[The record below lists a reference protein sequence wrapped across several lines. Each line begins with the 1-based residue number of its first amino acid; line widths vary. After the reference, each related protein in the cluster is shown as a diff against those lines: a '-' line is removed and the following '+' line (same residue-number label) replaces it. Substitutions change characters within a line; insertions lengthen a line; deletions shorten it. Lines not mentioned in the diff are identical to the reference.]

1 MLPHDLLRTQISQG
15 KIKPL
20 FCSPQNKKFDEYHL
34 AKRLVDIFEDRFTT
48 KKPKKILLN
57 HVRQLES
64 EYDYKL
70 VRGLSLLLE
79 RRSIFENIKNN
90 VEPASIRQQLFEESS
105 AVGLALDDVQRERIV
120 EKISSQNNLPVQS
133 IQEIMWA
140 DLEENLILTKFESVL
155 PEQLLMWYN
164 LSLAQTLLFKCT
176 SLEFFVDGGY
186 YWKNTLRNVK
196 RFGLMY
202 TLEEKNYDEDPKSI
216 TCSLEGPLSLFKMT
230 ERYGTSMAKL
240 LPWIIQATDWKIR
253 GSIVRKNE
261 SGSKIYPF
269 SMSKKESEGIF
280 GDFLSIFDDSK
291 NTESQKNSKN
301 KITTNNLFQNNDN
314 NSKLN
319 QKDDFIFDS
328 SLEVKF
334 EKLFLQYFNEQE
346 DWKIL
351 REPNP
356 IVAANGRA
364 LIPDFVFEKF
374 GRRVYFE
381 IVGFWT
387 KEYLERKT
395 AKVKSVF
402 KKNQNKKETKIDLL
416 VAVNSD
422 LACSQMLSLSS
433 KHVFS
438 FKKEVPIK
446 PIVQYLKKIDEQII
460 QEKTKATAIQLD
472 KNLEIISIKEIA
484 KKHNIPFEATL
495 KIISSDFAE
504 HALVGNSFLISQNI
518 ISQIKQKLSDI
529 SKFNDA
535 CKTLE
540 KYDIPETCHADLLS
554 KIGYDVVWVDL
565 NPNNATI
572 VQSGN

>member
-20 FCSPQNKKFDEYHL
+20 FCSPQNKNSNEHNL
-34 AKRLVDIFEDRFTT
+34 AANLVGTFEDILTT
-48 KKPKKILLN
+48 KKPKRILLD
-57 HVRQLES
+57 HIHQLDS
-64 EYDYKL
+64 QYDYKL

-79 RRSIFENIKNN
+79 RRSIFESVDIS
-90 VEPASIRQQLFEESS
+90 VEPMSIRQQLFEESS
-105 AVGLALDDVQRERIV
+105 TVGIALDETKREEII
-120 EKISSQNNLPVQS
+120 EKIASQNNLSVES
-133 IQEIMWA
+133 VQEIMWA
-140 DLEENLILTKFESVL
+140 DLEENLILVKFDSVL
-155 PEQLLMWYN
+155 PEELLMLYN

-176 SLEFFVDGGY
+176 SLEFFVQGGY

-202 TLEEKNYDEDPKSI
+202 TLEEKNYDEDSESI
-216 TCSLEGPLSLFKMT
+216 TCSLEGPVSLFKMT

-269 SMSKKESEGIF
+269 SMSKKESEAIF
-280 GDFLSIFDDSK
+280 GDFSTVFDDSK
-291 NTESQKNSKN
+291 
-301 KITTNNLFQNNDN
+301 
-314 NSKLN
+314 LN
-319 QKDDFIFDS
+319 PKDDLFVFDS
-328 SLEVKF
+328 SLEAKF
-334 EKLFLQYFNEQE
+334 EKLFLQYFNEQD
-346 DWKIL
+346 DWKIS

-356 IVAANGRA
+356 VVAGNGRA

-402 KKNQNKKETKIDLL
+402 AKNQNKNEQGIDLL

-422 LACSQMLSLSS
+422 LACSQLLSLSS
-433 KHVFS
+433 EHVFS

-446 PIVQYLKKIDEQII
+446 PIAQYLRKIDEQII
-460 QEKTKATAIQLD
+460 QEKTNETTIKLD
-472 KNLEIISIKEIA
+472 KNSEIISIREVA

-495 KIISSDFAE
+495 KIILSDFPE
-504 HALVGNSFLISQNI
+504 HILVGNSFLVSQSITN
-518 ISQIKQKLSDI
+518 QIKQKLSDI

-535 CKTLE
+535 CKILE
-540 KYDIPETCHADLLS
+540 KYDIPEACHADLIS
-554 KIGYDVVWVDL
+554 KMGYDVVWVDL
-565 NPNNATI
+565 NPDNATI
-572 VQSGN
+572 IQSEN

>member
-15 KIKPL
+15 KITPL
-20 FCSPQNKKFDEYHL
+20 FCSPQNKKSNERHL
-34 AKRLVDIFEDRFTT
+34 ATKLVDIFEDLLTT
-48 KKPKKILLN
+48 KKPKRILFD

-64 EYDYKL
+64 QYDYKL

-79 RRSIFENIKNN
+79 RRSIFESVDSS
-90 VEPASIRQQLFEESS
+90 VEPVTIRQQLFEESS
-105 AVGLALDDVQRERIV
+105 TAGIALDETKREEIV
-120 EKISSQNNLPVQS
+120 EKIASQNNLSVKS

-140 DLEENLILTKFESVL
+140 DLEENLILAKFDSVL
-155 PEQLLMWYN
+155 PEQLLMLYN
-164 LSLAQTLLFKCT
+164 LSLAQTLLFKCV
-176 SLEFFVDGGY
+176 SLEFFVQGGY

-202 TLEEKNYDEDPKSI
+202 TLEEKNYDEDPESV
-216 TCSLEGPLSLFKMT
+216 TCSLEGPVSLFKMT

-240 LPWIIQATDWKIR
+240 LPWIIQAGDWKIR

-269 SMSKKESEGIF
+269 SMSKKDSEGIF
-280 GDFLSIFDDSK
+280 GDFSTVRDDSK
-291 NTESQKNSKN
+291 PNP
-301 KITTNNLFQNNDN
+301 
-314 NSKLN
+314 
-319 QKDDFIFDS
+319 KDDFVFDS
-328 SLEVKF
+328 SLEAKF

-346 DWKIL
+346 DWKIS

-356 IVAANGRA
+356 IVAGNGRA

-402 KKNQNKKETKIDLL
+402 EKNQNKKEQRVDLL

-422 LACSQMLSLSS
+422 LACSQLLSLSS
-433 KHVFS
+433 EHVFS

-446 PIVQYLKKIDEQII
+446 PIAQYLRKIDEQII
-460 QEKTKATAIQLD
+460 QEKTSETTIRLD
-472 KNLEIISIKEIA
+472 KNSEIISIREVA
-484 KKHNIPFEATL
+484 KKHDIPFEAAL
-495 KIISSDFAE
+495 KIVLSDFPE
-504 HALVGNSFLISQNI
+504 HILVGNSFLVSQGITN
-518 ISQIKQKLSDI
+518 QIKQKLSDV

-535 CKTLE
+535 CKILE
-540 KYDIPETCHADLLS
+540 EYDIPETCHADLVS
-554 KIGYDVVWVDL
+554 KMGYDVVWVDL
-565 NPNNATI
+565 NPDNATI
-572 VQSGN
+572 VEV